1 MKKHYLFYGLLLT
14 LLLAACKK
22 SDNFKPGYTP
32 DPNTGTKGGGG
43 SDPSISTFP
52 PKLKNFKING
62 VSCAFD
68 STSNSYYYPVAPG
81 TSIAGLTV
89 TFDTVSTKYILMDNV
104 QAKTGATIDYTL
116 TTNET
121 VAIKAMGL
129 FNTSTNYNLII
140 TGLPI
145 VILKTAAFTIGDEK
159 VPASLNLVNPN
170 YQAQSSKVEIATN
183 IKISLRGATAR
194 NLPKKSYSV
203 KLVDNAGA
211 DTDIPLLGLRND
223 NAWILDAMYIDPS
236 RMRNRLCTD
245 IWNSFNNVP
254 YIEDEPDALNGT
266 RGYLTEVFFNDQY
279 QGVYCLTERLDR
291 KQLKVK
297 KQYGNMYKADNWS
310 DEVNF
315 AAITNPFSNDFADWG
330 GGWQFAYPEIGDT
343 PAPDWKYLYNIVNFI
358 TTANDKA
365 FSSDIKNK
373 VDINNL
379 VDYFI
384 FMNILEAKDNQS
396 KNTFFSF
403 YDYRTAG
410 SFFYSVWDL
419 DGTMGRN
426 YDGTP
431 LPHEILGAGS
441 NHLYQRLLGLNPAN
455 FKELIKSRWNILK
468 NNQLGKS
475 VVANRI
481 ETYRKSMV
489 STGAFARERAMWLL
503 VEPDLNAE
511 ATYMTNWYGA
521 QYDLFDTYINN
532 L

>member
-14 LLLAACKK
+14 VLLAACKK
-22 SDNFKPGYTP
+22 SDKFNTDYTIN
-32 DPNTGTKGGGG
+32 PNTGVKGADG

-68 STSNSYYYPVAPG
+68 STSNCYYYPVATG
-81 TSIAGLTV
+81 TSITGLAI

-121 VAIKAMGL
+121 VSIKAMGI
-129 FNTSTNYNLII
+129 FNTSTNYKLII

-145 VILKTAAFTIGDEK
+145 VMLKTEAFTIGDDK
-159 VPASLNLVNPN
+159 VPASLDLVNPN
-170 YQAQSSKVEIATN
+170 YQAQGSKVEIATN
-183 IKISLRGATAR
+183 IKMSLRGATAR
-194 NLPKKSYSV
+194 YLPKKSYSV
-203 KLVDNAGA
+203 KLVDDAGA
-211 DTDIPLLGLRND
+211 DTNIPLLGLRND
-223 NAWILDAMYIDPS
+223 NGWILDAMYIDPS

-254 YIEDEPDALNGT
+254 YIEDEPEALNGT

-279 QGVYCLTERLDR
+279 QGIYCLTERLDR

-315 AAITNPFSNDFADWG
+315 SAITNPFSNDFADWG

-343 PAPDWKYLYNIVNFI
+343 PAPDWKYLYNIVNFV
-358 TTANDKA
+358 TSASDKV
-365 FSSDIKNK
+365 FSSDIKTK

-379 VDYFI
+379 ADYFI
-384 FMNILEAKDNQS
+384 FMNMLEAKDNQS

-419 DGTMGRN
+419 DGTMGRDW
-426 YDGTP
+426 DGTP
-431 LPHEILGAGS
+431 LSHEILGAGK
-441 NHLYQRLLGLNPAN
+441 NNLYQRLLHLNAAN
-455 FKELIKSRWNILK
+455 FKEVVKSRWNTLK
-468 NNQLGKS
+468 NNQLSKS

-481 ETYRKSMV
+481 EAYRKSMV
-489 STGAFARERAMWLL
+489 TTGAFARERATWLL
-503 VEPDLNAE
+503 VEPDLNTE
-511 ATYMTNWYGA
+511 ATYMTNWYSA
-521 QYDLFDTYINN
+521 QYDLFDSYVNG